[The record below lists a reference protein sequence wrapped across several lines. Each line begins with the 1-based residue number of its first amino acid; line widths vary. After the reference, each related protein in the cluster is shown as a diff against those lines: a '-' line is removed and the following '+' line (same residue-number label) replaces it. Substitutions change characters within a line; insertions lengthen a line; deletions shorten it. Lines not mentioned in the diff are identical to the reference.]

1 LADLRQLEGKLGIT
15 PVDSRHLAN
24 SRSRLRR
31 RPNSVHNE
39 RPCASLMRATRLKHH
54 PKVTSMTVPPA
65 RIRPSPLLPIA
76 AATALS
82 LPLGSIYAFS
92 VFIVPLETLLSAN
105 RSELASVFGISVVS
119 FTLGMIAVP
128 KLFGRLAVPVIIAL
142 SAVLAATG
150 VGVAALA
157 KTFYELAFWYGV
169 VFAFGGGLAYVAI
182 QQCVNAVPL
191 ARPGL
196 VNGYLVSLFPLGA
209 MLAAPACGWAIESYG
224 PRTAL
229 AGLSA
234 AVVLSGSLATLLMA
248 LSGIRLSIPTTD
260 DAANPGADG
269 QSTTQRIVFWKL
281 FFVFL
286 AAAAAG
292 LMVLSQAAAILTAY
306 GAEKGLALAA
316 TTGITAA
323 IAGARIAGG
332 WLTDRYSVPLVAA
345 GAQAFSLTGAAILAV
360 WPGPLVAVPTLAM
373 IGIGY
378 GIISGVTAGAV
389 AFYWPRHLFGRIAS
403 RVYIAWCVAALTLP
417 LLAARL
423 FDLSGGYGTA
433 VMLAGAANV
442 IGILVG
448 LSLPRQTRA

>member
-1 LADLRQLEGKLGIT
+1 
-15 PVDSRHLAN
+15 
-24 SRSRLRR
+24 
-31 RPNSVHNE
+31 
-39 RPCASLMRATRLKHH
+39 MRAFGPKRH
-54 PKVTSMTVPPA
+54 PKVTSMTVPSA
-65 RIRPSPLLPIA
+65 RTRPSPLLPIA

-128 KLFGRLAVPVIIAL
+128 KLFGRIAVPAIIAL
-142 SAVLAATG
+142 SAALAATG
-150 VGVAALA
+150 VGVAAMA
-157 KTFYELAFWYGV
+157 NTFYELAFWYGV

-182 QQCVNAVPL
+182 QQCVNAAPL
-191 ARPGL
+191 SRPGL

-234 AVVLSGSLATLLMA
+234 AVVLSGALATLLMA
-248 LSGIRLSIPTTD
+248 LSGIRLSTPTVEDT
-260 DAANPGADG
+260 ANPGTDGNSAD
-269 QSTTQRIVFWKL
+269 QRTVFWKL

-286 AAAAAG
+286 AAATAG

-323 IAGARIAGG
+323 IAGARLAGG

-345 GAQAFSLTGAAILAV
+345 GAQAFSLMGAAILAV

-403 RVYIAWCVAALTLP
+403 RVYIAWCIAALTLP
-417 LLAARL
+417 LLAAHL
-423 FDLSGGYGTA
+423 FDISGGYGTA

-442 IGILVG
+442 AGILVG
-448 LSLPRQTRA
+448 LSLPRQQRN